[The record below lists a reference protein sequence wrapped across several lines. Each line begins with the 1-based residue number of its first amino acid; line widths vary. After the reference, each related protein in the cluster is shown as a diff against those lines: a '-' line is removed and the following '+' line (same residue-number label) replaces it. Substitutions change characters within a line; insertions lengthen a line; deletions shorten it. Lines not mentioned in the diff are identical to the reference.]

1 MTEARRLLESDTT
14 SLRACLEREPEI
26 NLFLLACMAHS
37 PISQARWFG
46 VFQGPSLEAV
56 AQVIPDRV
64 VVPWSAHADAARH
77 LGRHLREQGC
87 PPSLLVG
94 PRETSDALWEGW
106 THHQHPQRWHNQRL
120 YVARNVTPVQSPHG
134 FRPATVRDLP
144 TVARF
149 SALMTLE
156 DMGDD
161 PYSRDPASHE
171 SSVRARIEDGRVFV
185 IAKGDQ
191 ILFQMHIG
199 TEGPHGCQIAG
210 TYVPPEYRGQ
220 GLATQ
225 GVAEVTR
232 RALRKH
238 ALVTLHVNEANTP
251 AVRAYEK
258 VGFHAFAPFRLAMP

>member
-1 MTEARRLLESDTT
+1 
-14 SLRACLEREPEI
+14 
-26 NLFLLACMAHS
+26 
-37 PISQARWFG
+37 
-46 VFQGPSLEAV
+46 
-56 AQVIPDRV
+56 
-64 VVPWSAHADAARH
+64 
-77 LGRHLREQGC
+77 
-87 PPSLLVG
+87 
-94 PRETSDALWEGW
+94 
-106 THHQHPQRWHNQRL
+106 
-120 YVARNVTPVQSPHG
+120 
-134 FRPATVRDLP
+134 
-144 TVARF
+144 
-149 SALMTLE
+149 MTLE